1 MIQPCSEQATYMHP
15 RPCAAKLCSAVLCC
29 AVLCWLQLTLLCR
42 VVLLPRS
49 SVCLS
54 VPLIFA
60 PQVGFTKAA
69 IFPLPEG
76 VVGLFVKPNLMYL
89 HGVDKHLV
97 TNTAAAIRAV
107 RKPNAYTGNGIQLV
121 GETIKLKQR
130 AGSK

>member
-1 MIQPCSEQATYMHP
+1 M
-15 RPCAAKLCSAVLCC
+15 LCS
-29 AVLCWLQLTLLCR
+29 Q
-42 VVLLPRS
+42 
-49 SVCLS
+49 
-54 VPLIFA
+54 
-60 PQVGFTKAA
+60 QVGYTKPA

-76 VVGLFVKPNLMYL
+76 VLGLCVKPSLMYL
-89 HGVDKHLV
+89 YGVDKQLV

>member
-1 MIQPCSEQATYMHP
+1 MLCVKAAAAAATHFRRVQAQSGCVTVCSD
-15 RPCAAKLCSAVLCC
+15 C
-29 AVLCWLQLTLLCR
+29 CR
-42 VVLLPRS
+42 VVLCS
-49 SVCLS
+49 Q
-54 VPLIFA
+54 
-60 PQVGFTKAA
+60 QVGYTKAA

-76 VVGLFVKPNLMYL
+76 VLGLCVKPSLMYL
-89 HGVDKHLV
+89 YGVDKQLV